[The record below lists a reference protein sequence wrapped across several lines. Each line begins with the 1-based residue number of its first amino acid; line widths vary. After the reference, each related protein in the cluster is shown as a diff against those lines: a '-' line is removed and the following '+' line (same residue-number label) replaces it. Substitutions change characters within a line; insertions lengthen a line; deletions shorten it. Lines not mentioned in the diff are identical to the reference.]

1 MKALGTGLGIILSLF
16 IKIKPPAGGFFVF
29 IFTERKGRTM
39 QYRTKVIINGAEL
52 PDEQKEN
59 ASSITSVTMTS
70 SCGSGFQIG
79 STASSMLEFTVIRPY
94 KESFDGDKVD
104 FYVKPVE
111 SEDSVSILT
120 TLEEQVGDTTATEH
134 IEDSEDQ
141 DDIETEETEGTD
153 EDVEDVSEEE
163 EAESE
168 AEMDELELGIF
179 DLMNGEDA
187 SGEEPEE
194 DGSEEVETG
203 DGWNILGT
211 FYVYKQTNNNDGT
224 VTLQCYDGFQL
235 MNDTYEPAQTKG
247 TFQQFYDDIRSQCQ
261 EKGIIMDAETFED
274 DMNPEL
280 EWNQVCTL
288 REAMGYLA
296 GLLGGF
302 ATFGDDNTLGISFF
316 GYDDEVLLTSE
327 LLSSTSTSAGETMVD
342 GVICTINLNQD
353 TIESGE
359 CGQPLCFYNPFM
371 TQEILDGILEEYQ
384 GIRYTGAV
392 VRTSWKPTLIP
403 GEFVRLM
410 TENEYMNYIA
420 MNNALVNSS
429 GMSAADI
436 LNLKKEINAV
446 GKSLLVSTETVT
458 FGGEAVAE
466 IRSHLMT
473 ETEKANAP
481 LSPSDAKFRI
491 VTADLIKT
499 KELVAEKAS
508 ITDLEAT
515 NANIKNL
522 QAADATISGKV
533 TAAEGDIAKLKTE
546 KANVTDLNA
555 TNATIKDLQAADA
568 TISGKVTAA
577 EADIN
582 SVKAD
587 YVKASELDTK
597 VANIAN
603 AEIGKATIKD
613 AQIESI
619 NGNKIID
626 GSLVAAALSHEVV
639 KNFRNNNIY
648 YQAEAPEG
656 EDLKEGDLWY
666 KSLTKTSGDRAGVLF
681 VYDGSG
687 WVNKPFDS
695 ESILAKSI
703 TAAEIATGTITSS
716 QLAAHTI
723 TANEIEAGTITAK
736 EMNMENLQ
744 TNIARVGDSDGKHL
758 DILADGIEIKDGTKQ
773 LAKYGDSVVIGD
785 ESSANVVIQ
794 NNEFNIINDGNKL
807 FSVRKTSDACT
818 ASEII
823 KIHYDSAKAGYY
835 AESTFKWDGKYKPW
849 MWAIKRNSNDATI
862 NGKVDLDMPYTATKT
877 ESGKA
882 RISFEKSIWESAL
895 KINSLNPSLVD
906 TIEIEYG
913 TVTGGA
919 GMTIGTRDE
928 GAEEKYPGDWS
939 MTIGMSNTAT
949 ENSIAIGKENKA
961 TLQSA
966 TIGELSKSSNRSIA
980 IGWKAKAERDSSAAI
995 GYGVSTWQSAQL
1007 AIGYNNAEPTSM
1019 GNVSF
1024 VVGCGGSDI
1033 DKRNAAIITSAG
1045 DLRLKGTVYTGCDN
1059 DSSGGKSIIDL
1070 IYPVGSIYMSVNA
1083 ADPSTLFG
1091 GTWERIQDSFLL
1103 GASDTYPAGKP
1114 GGSPDAVVVSHTH
1127 TQNKHSHTP
1136 SNGDGYMSYTSG
1148 SAERVKVSTS
1158 SGTRY
1163 AIVGKKSATSADASG
1178 LRYSDGT
1185 SSATPTINA
1194 TGKSGKGANMPPYL
1208 AVYIWKRIS

>member
-1 MKALGTGLGIILSLF
+1 
-16 IKIKPPAGGFFVF
+16 
-29 IFTERKGRTM
+29 M

-211 FYVYKQTNNNDGT
+211 FYVYKHTNNNDGT

-371 TQEILDGILEEYQ
+371 TQDALDGILEEYQ

-392 VRTSWKPTLIP
+392 VRTSWKSTLIP

-515 NANIKNL
+515 NATIKNL

-533 TAAEGDIAKLKTE
+533 TAAEGDIANLKTE

-626 GSLVAAALSHEVV
+626 GSIVAAALSHEVV

-666 KSLTKTSGDRAGVLF
+666 KSLTKTSGDRAGILF

-723 TANEIEAGTITAK
+723 TANEIEAGTITAEQIASEAITSEKIKTGAVNADKIESGTITAK
-736 EMNMENLQ
+736 EINMDELQ
-744 TNIARVGDSDGKHL
+744 TNIARVGDKSGKHMELKESGIVIKEGETKLAQFGKNGVEIGKTL
-758 DILADGIEIKDGTKQ
+758 DVNESGMVLKKDNVEALSVTMQTKETGEQKSETIQFYGDGFWELCKDTDGEEFEFYLSTKDDIGTITSLVPMGISTGGEVDIIKDLNEDIRVSAKGKKIKLTVKKTGLVSSYDWENARIATIEYTTGYIESKIRCDNIEIKDGT
-773 LAKYGDSVVIGD
+773 GDI
-785 ESSANVVIQ
+785 
-794 NNEFNIINDGNKL
+794 L
-807 FSVRKTSDACT
+807 
-818 ASEII
+818 
-823 KIHYDSAKAGYY
+823 
-835 AESTFKWDGKYKPW
+835 P
-849 MWAIKRNSNDATI
+849 
-862 NGKVDLDMPYTATKT
+862 
-877 ESGKA
+877 
-882 RISFEKSIWESAL
+882 
-895 KINSLNPSLVD
+895 
-906 TIEIEYG
+906 
-913 TVTGGA
+913 
-919 GMTIGTRDE
+919 
-928 GAEEKYPGDWS
+928 
-939 MTIGMSNTAT
+939 
-949 ENSIAIGKENKA
+949 
-961 TLQSA
+961 
-966 TIGELSKSSNRSIA
+966 
-980 IGWKAKAERDSSAAI
+980 
-995 GYGVSTWQSAQL
+995 
-1007 AIGYNNAEPTSM
+1007 
-1019 GNVSF
+1019 
-1024 VVGCGGSDI
+1024 
-1033 DKRNAAIITSAG
+1033 
-1045 DLRLKGTVYTGCDN
+1045 
-1059 DSSGGKSIIDL
+1059 IIDV
-1070 IYPVGSIYMSVNA
+1070 IYPVGSIYMSVNEISPA
-1083 ADPSTLFG
+1083 TLFG
-1091 GTWERIQDSFLL
+1091 GTWQTIEGKFLL
-1103 GASDTYPAGKP
+1103 GASDTYPAGVP

-1127 TQNKHSHTP
+1127 TQSKHSHTP
-1136 SNGDGYMSYTSG
+1136 SNGNGYMSYTSG

-1194 TGKSGKGANMPPYL
+1194 TGTSGKGANMPPYL

>member
-1 MKALGTGLGIILSLF
+1 
-16 IKIKPPAGGFFVF
+16 
-29 IFTERKGRTM
+29 M

-120 TLEEQVGDTTATEH
+120 TLEEKVGDTTATEH

-141 DDIETEETEGTD
+141 EDIEMEETEDTD

-179 DLMNGEDA
+179 ELMNGEDA

-446 GKSLLVSTETVT
+446 GKSLLVSTETIT

-533 TAAEGDIAKLKTE
+533 TAVEGDIANLKTE

-555 TNATIKDLQAADA
+555 TNANIKDLQAADV
-568 TISGKVTAA
+568 TISGKVTAT

-626 GSLVAAALSHEVV
+626 GSIVAAALSHEVV

-666 KSLTKTSGDRAGVLF
+666 KSLTKTSGDRAGILF

-744 TNIARVGDSDGKHL
+744 TNIARVGDSAGKHL

-773 LAKYGDSVVIGD
+773 LAKYGDDIVIGN
-785 ESSANVVIQ
+785 ESG
-794 NNEFNIINDGNKL
+794 EH
-807 FSVRKTSDACT
+807 
-818 ASEII
+818 AS
-823 KIHYDSAKAGYY
+823 
-835 AESTFKWDGKYKPW
+835 F
-849 MWAIKRNSNDATI
+849 
-862 NGKVDLDMPYTATKT
+862 T
-877 ESGKA
+877 ESGMNVANGTEEQFNVKGFAKGEVFRDTWIKDARNSDHILYVGTIADSVMLGNYTESFTLTFNVDKVKKA
-882 RISFEKSIWESAL
+882 AFVMKDGSEIEITRSSGSGADVTGVDYMLRVRPNEKTAYFRVRIDGTSELGKATNWNNLRSMYVEYEVHNNPATVRIGEGATPDINTETNGTYYDYKAL
-895 KINSLNPSLVD
+895 KI
-906 TIEIEYG
+906 G
-913 TVTGGA
+913 
-919 GMTIGTRDE
+919 
-928 GAEEKYPGDWS
+928 
-939 MTIGMSNTAT
+939 
-949 ENSIAIGKENKA
+949 
-961 TLQSA
+961 
-966 TIGELSKSSNRSIA
+966 
-980 IGWKAKAERDSSAAI
+980 KAKTYEGKWDRYNAFEVDFNGNSYV
-995 GYGVSTWQSAQL
+995 GGNLTVNGDVDGVGGRIMAGEFSCV
-1007 AIGYNNAEPTSM
+1007 GNAE
-1019 GNVSF
+1019 
-1024 VVGCGGSDI
+1024 VGKSIYCRDMYME
-1033 DKRNAAIITSAG
+1033 NPE
-1045 DLRLKGTVYTGCDN
+1045 GTQV
-1059 DSSGGKSIIDL
+1059 SIIDL
-1070 IYPVGSIYMSVNA
+1070 IYPVGSIYMSVN
-1083 ADPSTLFG
+1083 
-1091 GTWERIQDSFLL
+1091 
-1103 GASDTYPAGKP
+1103 
-1114 GGSPDAVVVSHTH
+1114 
-1127 TQNKHSHTP
+1127 
-1136 SNGDGYMSYTSG
+1136 
-1148 SAERVKVSTS
+1148 
-1158 SGTRY
+1158 
-1163 AIVGKKSATSADASG
+1163 
-1178 LRYSDGT
+1178 GT
-1185 SSATPTINA
+1185 SPAT
-1194 TGKSGKGANMPPYL
+1194 
-1208 AVYIWKRIS
+1208 